1 MGKMQS
7 LLIWQKVVRMATT
20 GLEELNYLLRHGG
33 AGKKTLV

>member
-1 MGKMQS
+1 
-7 LLIWQKVVRMATT
+7 MATT